1 VQELV
6 DAVLALTDPVEP
18 NFVREFQESTIATTV
33 PAWFLEAGIAE
44 SLKLPARV
52 WHAAFSE
59 MLALDRLPLSS
70 IVAPT
75 LVLWGDQDTITRRD
89 DDELMAGLRHARL
102 GVYKGIGH
110 ALHWEQPQRFAA
122 DVAGFVQSLDGTSPT
137 AGKSPGA

>member
-6 DAVLALTDPVEP
+6 DAVLALTDPVDP

-70 IVAPT
+70 IVANVGP
-75 LVLWGDQDTITRRD
+75 LGRSGHDHA
-89 DDELMAGLRHARL
+89 AGR
-102 GVYKGIGH
+102 
-110 ALHWEQPQRFAA
+110 
-122 DVAGFVQSLDGTSPT
+122 
-137 AGKSPGA
+137 